1 MTGLVCGIDEAG
13 RGPVIG
19 PLVIGCVVLDDNARK
34 ELRKL
39 NVRDSKKVAKSRR
52 ESLELKIK
60 DLAIEYRIARIQPN
74 EIDWMR
80 KKESLNMIEARKTA
94 ELIMSLENS
103 PHKIIV
109 DAADSVAENYRERI
123 MSCINSINNDFRIP
137 ELISEHKADDNYL
150 EVSAASILAK
160 VDRDREIELLKEDL
174 GDFGSGY
181 PSDAITQEFIREC
194 VRSGNLPDC
203 VRKSW
208 NTLNKSKQTSLFEF

>member
-1 MTGLVCGIDEAG
+1 MKGLVCGIDEAG

-19 PLVIGCVVLDDNARK
+19 PLVIGCVVLDDNAK
-34 ELRKL
+34 QELRKL
-39 NVRDSKKVAKSRR
+39 NVRDSKKVARSRR
-52 ESLELKIK
+52 EPLELKIK

-80 KKESLNMIEARKTA
+80 KKESLNLIEARKTA

-103 PHKIIV
+103 PHRIIV
-109 DAADSVAENYRERI
+109 DAADSVAENYRRRI
-123 MSCINSINNDFRIP
+123 MNCINSINDDFKIP

-160 VDRDREIELLKEDL
+160 VDRDRQIELLKEEL

-194 VRSGNLPDC
+194 VRGGNLPDC
-203 VRKSW
+203 VRRSW
-208 NTLNKSKQTSLFEF
+208 NTLDKSKQTSLFEF